1 MASAN
6 AEVLNYGTDKDT
18 YRRGEKVTAFITIKN
33 AGTAIIRSVHL
44 NVSIARS
51 VPLLGFVNVYSTEY
65 PLKDLNIPPG
75 ESKKVEASER
85 MPEDF
90 HGISTQ
96 GKYELKIK
104 VMIDDREIGSIAKAI
119 TIL

>member
-1 MASAN
+1 MASAI
-6 AEVLNYGTDKDT
+6 AEILSYGTDKDT
-18 YRRGEKVTAFITIKN
+18 YRRGDKVTAFITIKN
-33 AGTAIIRSVHL
+33 KGATTISNVDL
-44 NVSIARS
+44 NVSIAKS
-51 VPLLGFVNVYSTEY
+51 MSLLGYVNVYNTEY
-65 PLKDLNIPPG
+65 PLKDLQIQPG
-75 ESKKVEASER
+75 ETKKIQASER

-104 VMIDDREIGSIAKAI
+104 VHIGDKEIGNITMPI